1 LKGNILYSSSEN
13 SGGRWGICIKYK
25 VWEGVRPRWR
35 VWKER
40 SLERGDVE
48 VQCRSSVSKMAER
61 NSLEVRRAYK
71 IVWLD

>member
-1 LKGNILYSSSEN
+1 LGR
-13 SGGRWGICIKYK
+13 GGRWGICIRSGILRIKK
-25 VWEGVRPRWR
+25 HRVWGVSPRWR

-48 VQCRSSVSKMAER
+48 VQCRSSVSTMAER

-71 IVWLD
+71 IVWLE